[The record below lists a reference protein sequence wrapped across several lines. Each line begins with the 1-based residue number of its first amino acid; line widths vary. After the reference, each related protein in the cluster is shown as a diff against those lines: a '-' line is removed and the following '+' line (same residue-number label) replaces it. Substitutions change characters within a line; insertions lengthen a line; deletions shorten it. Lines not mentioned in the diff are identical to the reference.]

1 MKIDGWMDKWIKQP
15 VVTMLFPPLSHY
27 LFPGKCVEAPPGH
40 LKALGYLL
48 TAALEKV
55 PEVPMGDT
63 PSQLL
68 AQTGQQAIGKSPK
81 FTKECKNECVI
92 CFIFVPCFLD
102 LHLKLEF

>member
-1 MKIDGWMDKWIKQP
+1 MMKIDGWMDKWIKQP
-15 VVTMLFPPLSHY
+15 VVTMLFSPLSHY

-68 AQTGQQAIGKSPK
+68 AQTGQQAIASLENLQKSVK
-81 FTKECKNECVI
+81 MNV
-92 CFIFVPCFLD
+92 
-102 LHLKLEF
+102 